1 MKEPVA
7 ESGAVEFSW
16 ALSALSLPCPFPLGV
31 DTTGFFFPLG
41 EEVFLRIDK

>member
-31 DTTGFFFPLG
+31 DTTGFFSLWG
-41 EEVFLRIDK
+41 RKSSLE